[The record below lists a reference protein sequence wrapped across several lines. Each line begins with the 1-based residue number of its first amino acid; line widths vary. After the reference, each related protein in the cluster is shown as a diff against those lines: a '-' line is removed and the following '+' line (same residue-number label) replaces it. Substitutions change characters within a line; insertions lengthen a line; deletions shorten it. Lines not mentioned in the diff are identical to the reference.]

1 MRYEFREDDPSVHQ
15 AAKFALVMGVLGV
28 AFMALA
34 AAWTKHCHG
43 VDAAACSMPY
53 RTALALGGPAI
64 LFGGGV
70 WAFVRTY
77 QAWRHYRTW
86 FAWQGA
92 GWFLLVLMS
101 VVLTMSLPVLL
112 L

>member
-43 VDAAACSMPY
+43 VDAAACSTPY
-53 RTALALGGPAI
+53 RTVLALGGPAI